1 MALIGTIRKNSWL
14 LVLVIGLA
22 LAAFVIMD
30 MTGQGGPTAGNLTLA
45 EVDGTKVDYVDFQN
59 SERILY
65 SGDQVDIFSRRNY
78 LYNYY
83 VDKVLIENEAEANGL
98 KVPIPELMDRQFG
111 DNLSTLVQTRFTD
124 PNTGLVSREQLN
136 GIKQAMDAGQ
146 LTPQLREL
154 WAHQEKELISER
166 LSEKLVNIVAN
177 GIYTPTWMVERM
189 NADQSSRTDFTFVK
203 IPFDEVPAN
212 DVVVSDSEI
221 KKYLKENASEYVNEN
236 PTRAIEFVSFDV
248 VATGTDSLN
257 LEQDLAVKADA
268 FRVAENDTFF
278 LETNYGTVDF
288 AYVTA
293 QALSPIITDSVMQN
307 PIGSVI
313 GPYIDP
319 IDNSYK
325 AAKILNRKILPD
337 SVRCRH
343 ILRKA
348 VTQQEYISAA
358 RTADS
363 LKTLIES
370 GEHTFDSLAM
380 DFSEGSFSV
389 TLNGGDLGWN
399 TNGTFVKPFNDLVFF
414 EAELG
419 QVYIVPTQFG
429 VHLIEVTDSKSTSQT
444 EGAQVA
450 YLVSPII
457 PSQETQDYMY
467 DEMLNLV
474 GENRRIEDLRAAIE
488 KEDGVL
494 LQSTSA
500 FERNDYSLT
509 VLGSGQT
516 SREIIRWAFEPSS
529 ELGDVSPE
537 VYIYQEPT
545 LYYNNRYVIAALS
558 QTNPEGPPVFANI
571 RDEIEG
577 ILKNKKKA
585 AIVAAEIGSNT
596 DLEALA
602 SQYSTVIDTAKG
614 VNFSTDFI
622 AGLGEEPAVAM
633 ASVQAPLN
641 EVIGPIEGDFGV
653 YLIKPINRTDPG
665 SNINIPSLR
674 QTYTAQ
680 VSNQAKAGVLQ
691 SLRKQAE
698 ITDMRDTYY

>member
-14 LVLVIGLA
+14 LILVIGLA

-45 EVDGTKVDYVDFQN
+45 EVDGEKVNYIDFQN

-65 SGDQVDIFSRRNY
+65 SGNQVDIFSRRNY

-83 VDKVLIENEAEANGL
+83 VDKVLIKNEAEANGL

-111 DNLSTLVQTRFTD
+111 DNLSSLVQARFTD
-124 PNTGLVSREQLN
+124 PNTGQVSREQLN
-136 GIKQAMDAGQ
+136 GIKQTMDAGQ

-154 WAHQEKELISER
+154 WAHQEVELISER
-166 LSEKLVNIVAN
+166 LSEKLVNIVAK
-177 GIYTPTWMVERM
+177 GVYTPTWMVERM

-212 DVVVSDSEI
+212 DVVVSDGEI
-221 KKYLKENASEYVNEN
+221 KDYLKNNASQYTNET
-236 PTRAIEFVSFDV
+236 PTRAIDFVSFDI
-248 VATGTDSLN
+248 VATGTDSLK
-257 LEQDLAVKADA
+257 LREDLAVKADE
-268 FRVAENDTFF
+268 FRIAENDTLFV
-278 LETNYGTVDF
+278 ETNFGTVDF
-288 AYVTA
+288 AYVGRE
-293 QALSPIITDSVMQN
+293 ALSPVIADSVMEK
-307 PIGSVI
+307 PIGAVI

-325 AAKILNRKILPD
+325 AAKILNRKVIPD

-380 DFSEGSFSV
+380 DFSEGSLSV

-414 EAELG
+414 EAEPG

-429 VHLIEVTDSKSTSQT
+429 VHVIEVTDTKSTSQT
-444 EGAQVA
+444 MGAQVG

-457 PSQETQDYMY
+457 PSQETQDFMY
-467 DEMLNLV
+467 DQVLNIV
-474 GENRRIEDLRAAIE
+474 GENRRIEDLRTAIE
-488 KEDGVL
+488 NEDGVL
-494 LQSTSA
+494 LQSTSP
-500 FERNDYSLT
+500 FQRNDYTLST
-509 VLGSGQT
+509 LGSGQT

-537 VYIYQEPT
+537 VYIYQEPI

-558 QTNPEGPPVFANI
+558 QINPEGPPVFDNV

-585 AIVAAEIGSNT
+585 AIVAQELGSAT
-596 DLEALA
+596 DLQSLA
-602 SQYSTVIDTAKG
+602 SEYATKIDTARG
-614 VNFSTDFI
+614 VNFATDFI
-622 AGLGEEPAVAM
+622 SGLGEEPSVAM
-633 ASVQAPLN
+633 AAVQAPLN
-641 EVIGPIEGDFGV
+641 EVTGPIQGDFGV
-653 YLIKPINRTDPG
+653 YLIKPYNRTDPG
-665 SNINIPSLR
+665 GNINVSSLR
-674 QTYTAQ
+674 QTYTTQ
-680 VSNQAKAGVLQ
+680 VTNQAKAGVLQ
-691 SLRKQAE
+691 SLRKQAK
-698 ITDMRDTYY
+698 IDDMRDTYY